1 MSSWGWKRYE
11 SVGERREKAAREVK
25 KLSKAGQTLRPIY
38 IKSSAIATSF
48 WGKAWCQN
56 LENYAD
62 WANRLPRGR
71 SYARN
76 GSILD
81 LQIDPGEIRALV
93 SGSSVYK
100 INITIS
106 KLDSKKWDAIRKD
119 CAEHV
124 GSMLDLMRGKLPKDV
139 LVRFTDRNAGMF
151 PSPKELKVHCS
162 CPDYA
167 SVCKHVAATLYGVGH
182 LLDSEPE
189 LFFKMRGVDQKELM
203 AAVLQKTTHDDA
215 IGLNQKSGLEG
226 EDLSALFGIDLAGV
240 EAPVIPPAAEAV
252 SVVDTSA
259 KVVTKRKAASRKK
272 AAATE
277 KLPSKKKRVEKKIAE
292 QPAPSKKVSPK
303 KATAKEITG
312 DLGKSAM
319 LLEVLKKAQAERL
332 AKKKK
337 VLKDLSEAASD
348 VPTKI
353 AKKPTKKIPKKSVS
367 EVTAQVY
374 ADRPAKLAATVR
386 KAAEKKKKENK
397 TMR

>member
-48 WGKAWCQN
+48 WGKAWCKN

-252 SVVDTSA
+252 SFVDTSA

-272 AAATE
+272 ETAQQPT
-277 KLPSKKKRVEKKIAE
+277 PPKKA
-292 QPAPSKKVSPK
+292 SPK
-303 KATAKEITG
+303 KASK
-312 DLGKSAM
+312 
-319 LLEVLKKAQAERL
+319 KKAASKQTRNAKSKITKL
-332 AKKKK
+332 PAKKT
-337 VLKDLSEAASD
+337 L
-348 VPTKI
+348 
-353 AKKPTKKIPKKSVS
+353 KKSVPK
-367 EVTAQVY
+367 VT
-374 ADRPAKLAATVR
+374 
-386 KAAEKKKKENK
+386 KKSKG
-397 TMR
+397 